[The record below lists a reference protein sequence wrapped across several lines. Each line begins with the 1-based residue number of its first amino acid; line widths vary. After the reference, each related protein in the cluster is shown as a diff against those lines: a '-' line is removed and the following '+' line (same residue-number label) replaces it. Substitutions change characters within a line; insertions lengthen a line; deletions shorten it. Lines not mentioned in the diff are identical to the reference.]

1 MKMNIEKLVIVIC
14 LFLVSWLLIPG
25 EAWAGAGSVGANF
38 LLMGAG
44 ARPLAMGEAY
54 VAVADDASSIYW
66 NPAGLSCLDYPEV
79 LYMYNQWFIDI
90 KHQNFDVAF
99 PTENGTFAGAFTL
112 LDSGDIQGYDSGG
125 AETTTIKSSDS
136 SLGFGWG
143 RRINANFSV
152 GLGLKYISETLEN
165 YQGNS
170 TAIDLGLIYRFNPAF
185 SVGAAIQNVG
195 SPMKFITADT
205 PLPQTMRLGMAYK
218 SRLFGDDIIL
228 ATDYVSLSDQT
239 SSTNLGFEYL
249 FRDMLALRTGSTGGN
264 LTAGVGLLAS
274 FYRLDYAYLAHS
286 DLGATHQISATI
298 SFGSRDTRK
307 AQILEYLTLA
317 KAYYNEGKFPEAIIE
332 LEKALRLDPDNA
344 DARSL
349 MTKAQK
355 ALEGGAV
362 EQVKEEIQ
370 AEKEKEVQLYLANGR
385 KFMAEKLYLEAI
397 TEYNKAL
404 KINPSHPET
413 VKLVREAQAAL
424 EAEVSEKVKKE
435 AESYLGSALKF
446 ITTGEYEQAQVAVE
460 QVLKIDPGNV
470 QALKLYKKLQTIIQ
484 LQKK

>member
-1 MKMNIEKLVIVIC
+1 MIKKIIIRINILLV
-14 LFLVSWLLIPG
+14 LWMLVVG
-25 EAWAGAGSVGANF
+25 AAWAGAGSTGASF
-38 LLMGAG
+38 LLLGAG

-54 VAVADDASSIYW
+54 VALADDASSIYW
-66 NPAGLSCLDYPEV
+66 NPAGLSFLNYPEV

-112 LDSGDIQGYDSGG
+112 LDSGDILGYDSGG
-125 AETTTIKSSDS
+125 AQTTTIKASDS
-136 SLGFGWG
+136 SLGFAWG
-143 RRINANFSV
+143 RSLNDRFSV
-152 GLGLKYISETLEN
+152 GIGLKYISETLEN

-170 TAIDLGLIYRFNPAF
+170 TAIDLGLIYKFNPAF
-185 SVGAAIQNVG
+185 SIGAAMQNIG
-195 SPMKFITADT
+195 SPVRFITEDT
-205 PLPQTMRLGMAYK
+205 PLPMTMRLGMAYK
-218 SRLFGDDIIL
+218 RKFFEDDIIL

-249 FRDMLALRTGSTGGN
+249 FRDILALRTGSAGGN

-274 FYRLDYAYLAHS
+274 FYRMDYAYLSHN
-286 DLGATHQISATI
+286 DLGATHQVSVSL
-298 SFGSRDTRK
+298 SFGSKDTTK

-317 KAYYNEGKFPEAIIE
+317 KAYYNEGKFPETIIE
-332 LEKALRLDPDNA
+332 LEKALKLDPENA

-349 MTKAQK
+349 MAKAK
-355 ALEGGAV
+355 SGLEGGSV
-362 EQVKEEIQ
+362 EKVKEEIE
-370 AEKEKEVQLYLANGR
+370 AERESEVQQYLTSGK
-385 KFMAEKLYLEAI
+385 KFMAEKQYLEAI

-404 KINPSHPET
+404 KVNSSHPET
-413 VKLVREAQAAL
+413 VKLVREAHAAL

-435 AESYLGSALKF
+435 AETYLGSALKY
-446 ITTGEYEQAQVAVE
+446 ITTGEYEAAEKAVE

-470 QALKLYKKLQTIIQ
+470 QALKLYKKLQTIIK